1 MEPIRRDHIAGKL
14 LRAVER
20 IVDRSRDLGEV
31 SVTHLHR
38 RYREELTAQ
47 PALFESLEVRHEEEP
62 VLPVVDLRQP
72 NGAAQCE
79 SVLVPF
85 ERILRP
91 LTCERVLFRIEFVV
105 AEELEHRPMELV
117 RSRLGRNID
126 LRGGA
131 PELGRKDSGLDL
143 ELLQR
148 VDRWQENISVEV
160 DVRILHAIQGEVVE
174 LASLASDRNILLS
187 ARPALTL
194 IGDGGIRESI
204 AHVGTE
210 RDKLEEVAA
219 IQRHVD
225 DTLILDDGPHRRVLR
240 RDQRGRAGD
249 LDGLVQLSDLQNEVE
264 ARRLLDLQL
273 HVILRDR
280 AETRQLHLDVV
291 LARLQA
297 GQVVYAGFV
306 ADHGARGVCG
316 RVGHG
321 NGHAGNDGA
330 ARVANHAADAGL
342 CLSNRG

>member
-1 MEPIRRDHIAGKL
+1 MEPIPRDHIAGKL
-14 LRAVER
+14 LRAVDG

-38 RYREELTAQ
+38 RYSEELTAQ

-72 NGAAQCE
+72 NGSAQCE

-91 LTCERVLFRIEFVV
+91 LTRERVLFRIEFVV

-148 VDRWQENISVEV
+148 VDRWQENIGVEV

-174 LASLASDRNILLS
+174 LASLARDRNILLS

-204 AHVGTE
+204 AHIGTQ
-210 RDKLEEVAA
+210 RDKLKEVAPVK
-219 IQRHVD
+219 RHVD
-225 DTLILDDGPHRRVLR
+225 DALVLNNSSDRRILR
-240 RDQRGRAGD
+240 RDKRGRPRD
-249 LDGLVQLSDLQNEVE
+249 LHRLAHLSNLQSEVN

-273 HVILRDR
+273 DIALRDR
-280 AETRQLHLDVV
+280 AE
-291 LARLQA
+291 AR
-297 GQVVYAGFV
+297 
-306 ADHGARGVCG
+306 
-316 RVGHG
+316 
-321 NGHAGNDGA
+321 
-330 ARVANHAADAGL
+330 
-342 CLSNRG
+342 